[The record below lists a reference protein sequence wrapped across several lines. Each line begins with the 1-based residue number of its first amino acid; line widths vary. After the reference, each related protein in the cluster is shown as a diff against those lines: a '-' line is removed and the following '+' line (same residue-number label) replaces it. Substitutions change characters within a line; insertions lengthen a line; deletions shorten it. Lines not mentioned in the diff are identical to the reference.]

1 MNSIEVPLGG
11 GRTYSVH
18 VGENILG
25 MLPGVIAACVPN
37 AKRAA
42 IVTQAGIVEAAVV
55 GPAPAA
61 IVETGIE
68 QRTFL
73 IGDGEQHKR
82 LVTVE
87 ALCQSFSEWGMTR
100 NDVVVAVGGGI
111 VTDVGGFAAACFLR
125 GISVIYVST
134 TLLGM
139 IDAAV
144 GGKTGVNLEAG
155 KNLFGAF
162 WQPSAVLCDVT
173 LLKTMAP
180 RELACGLGEMAK
192 YHFLGVKNLNAESM
206 VDRVSACVAHKAAVV
221 VADEREGGIRATLN
235 YGHTLAHALEI
246 AGDHEL
252 RHGEAV
258 AIGLIYAAELAM
270 VLGRIDA
277 VRVAEHRKV
286 VAAYGLAGDLPD
298 GSNRDEL
305 IALMRRDKK
314 AVDGMTFVLDGPN
327 GVELVSGIT
336 SDSIVAAFEAMQR
349 GRQTA
354 VIEATR

>member
-1 MNSIEVPLGG
+1 MKHVEVSLGG
-11 GRTYSVH
+11 GRSYLVH

-25 MLPGVIAACVPN
+25 TLPDIINTCVPN

-42 IVTQAGIVEAAVV
+42 IVTQATLASVLADPVV
-55 GPAPAA
+55 D
-61 IVETGIE
+61 TGIE

-73 IGDGEQHKR
+73 IGDGEQYKR
-82 LVTVE
+82 VATVE
-87 ALCQSFSEWGMTR
+87 SLCQSFSEWGMTR

-144 GGKTGVNLEAG
+144 GGKTGVNLETG

-162 WQPSAVLCDVT
+162 WQPSAVLCDVG
-173 LLKTMAP
+173 LLATMPP

-192 YHFLGVKNLNAESM
+192 YHFLGVRNLDAASM
-206 VDRVSACVAHKAAVV
+206 VDRVVSCVAHKAAVV
-221 VADEREGGIRATLN
+221 VADEREAGIRATLN

-246 AGDHEL
+246 AGEHEL

-258 AIGLIYAAELAM
+258 AIGLIFAAELARI
-270 VLGRIDA
+270 LGRIDDD
-277 VRVAEHRKV
+277 RVAEHRQV
-286 VAAYGLAGDLPD
+286 VAAYGLSSDLPPR
-298 GSNRDEL
+298 GNRDEL
-305 IALMRRDKK
+305 IALMERDKK
-314 AVDGMTFVLDGPN
+314 AVDGLTFVLDGPN
-327 GVELVSGIT
+327 GVEVVTGVTPEAIN
-336 SDSIVAAFEAMQR
+336 AAFDAMSSLAAAHR
-349 GRQTA
+349 E
-354 VIEATR
+354 VIT